1 MSDIRYGII
10 GCGNIARAH
19 LPSCIE
25 GEGIVCGGLT
35 DRIDGLAEKLSNEY
49 GGGFRIFKSAE
60 EMVESPDIDAVI
72 LAVPNYQHRP
82 MFELAAKNGKHILCE
97 KPLTMTVADGEAM
110 VEIAHKYG
118 VKTQMGLCTRFESYV
133 DAMKEQIDAGLL
145 GDVYFARADLLRMRG
160 APMGW
165 FGNSQKSGG
174 GPLIDIGVHFIDACW
189 YLLGKPKPV
198 RVKALN
204 YHQIPNRYPKNVD
217 IYKSFEPDT
226 VYDVEDSSHGLIT
239 FENGAGLMYQAAWS
253 INAEDVDD
261 RLEVYGSKGGLVK
274 NPCKRISEEA
284 TGMTVT
290 SIMAKENNCYT
301 AQLEDFARVIKGE
314 HASRTPV
321 EDGLQIQKIL
331 NGLYLSAKTGKEVE
345 L

>member
-1 MSDIRYGII
+1 MEKETRFSSIETRSDGENNKMIVEGYAIVFDEETLI
-10 GCGNIARAH
+10 GDENRGF
-19 LPSCIE
+19 IE
-25 GEGIVCGGLT
+25 VI
-35 DRIDGLAEKLSNEY
+35 DRNALAETNMKDVP
-49 GGGFRIFKSAE
+49 FKYNHND
-60 EMVESPDIDAVI
+60 VTLI
-72 LAVPNYQHRP
+72 LARTR
-82 MFELAAKNGKHILCE
+82 NGSLSLEVDDK
-97 KPLTMTVADGEAM
+97 
-110 VEIAHKYG
+110 
-118 VKTQMGLCTRFESYV
+118 GL
-133 DAMKEQIDAGLL
+133 KI
-145 GDVYFARADLLRMRG
+145 RAE
-160 APMGW
+160 
-165 FGNSQKSGG
+165 
-174 GPLIDIGVHFIDACW
+174 LIDTTS
-189 YLLGKPKPV
+189 
-198 RVKALN
+198 
-204 YHQIPNRYPKNVD
+204 NVD

-226 VYDVEDSSHGLIT
+226 LYDVEDSSHGLIT